1 LTVVV
6 DASVT
11 IAWIVEDEQSAY
23 ADTALTAFETDH
35 AIVPAIWHWE
45 ISNTLLVLERKGRL
59 TDAIL
64 AYSQIVRFP
73 IDVEQLAYTQNR
85 RASLEL
91 ELARKH
97 QLSVYDAAYLALAKA
112 TSHRLATIDLRLAEA
127 ARKEGLFYDP

>member
-1 LTVVV
+1 MTVVV